1 MLDFGIEGLIIPILL
16 IALASFIR
24 VGDCLKNKRNLI
36 VSTLISIVI
45 LSINW
50 IFAGSMFLGL
60 GHLGGHIKSSF
71 YLPYYMQW
79 AYFVICGIVGLYS
92 FSKFYMFGD
101 KFYSNF
107 RDKGIYSFKK

>member
-1 MLDFGIEGLIIPILL
+1 MLDFEIGGLIILILL
-16 IALASFIR
+16 IASASFIR

-36 VSTLISIVI
+36 ISLVISIVI

-50 IFAGSMFLGL
+50 IFVGSMFLGL
-60 GHLGGHIKSSF
+60 GYLGGYIKSSF
-71 YLPYYMQW
+71 YIPYYMQW
-79 AYFVICGIVGLYS
+79 AYFLICSIVGLYL

>member
-71 YLPYYMQW
+71 YIPYYMQW

-107 RDKGIYSFKK
+107 RYKGIYSFKK